1 VYLFRRKVLQAQR
14 AQHLGTIRL
23 GGPPSFSVVTGVA
36 LALALA
42 LVSFAMWGHIT
53 RKARL
58 PGMLVP
64 TLGSL
69 QLPAPQ
75 AGIVLETSVREGDLV
90 RAGHP
95 LVVLG
100 VDRTTAQGSTAALV
114 AGTLAQR
121 RSTLLAE
128 RALRELHSSQR
139 REALLERI
147 RHAES
152 EQRRARGEAELAH
165 RRVHLA
171 GKTLDRYRQLA
182 AEGFVADV
190 QAQQKQEE
198 LLDLQARAQTAER
211 SAAAAAAQLHALQA
225 EHAIHAT
232 QLRTELAQLDRTLAS
247 LEQEGAENESRRRVV
262 ITAPHDGMVTARTFS
277 VGQGVQAGHTLL
289 TLIPQT
295 LQDAANGQPAELRAQ
310 LYAPSRTAG
319 FIEPGQTVWLRY
331 AAYPYQKF
339 GMAPGEIEA
348 VSRTPINPQ
357 DLPAGQAQALL
368 AAAQVNEPLYR
379 IDVRIQ
385 HQHIVAYG
393 ERQWL
398 KPGMAL
404 EADVIQDRRAVWEW
418 VMEPVL
424 AVSAN
429 ARASHANG
437 ISPGIVR

>member
-1 VYLFRRKVLQAQR
+1 MSSTSHDAHHHGHGAGDHALATLTVPTGALACDVCVTRVED
-14 AQHLGTIRL
+14 RL
-23 GGPPSFSVVTGVA
+23 RENPHVTGVH
-36 LALALA
+36 
-42 LVSFAMWGHIT
+42 VD
-53 RKARL
+53 ARD
-58 PGMLVP
+58 
-64 TLGSL
+64 
-69 QLPAPQ
+69 
-75 AGIVLETSVREGDLV
+75 E
-90 RAGHP
+90 
-95 LVVLG
+95 
-100 VDRTTAQGSTAALV
+100 V
-114 AGTLAQR
+114 AHVT
-121 RSTLLAE
+121 
-128 RALRELHSSQR
+128 
-139 REALLERI
+139 
-147 RHAES
+147 
-152 EQRRARGEAELAH
+152 
-165 RRVHLA
+165 V
-171 GKTLDRYRQLA
+171 
-182 AEGFVADV
+182 
-190 QAQQKQEE
+190 
-198 LLDLQARAQTAER
+198 
-211 SAAAAAAQLHALQA
+211 
-225 EHAIHAT
+225 
-232 QLRTELAQLDRTLAS
+232 
-247 LEQEGAENESRRRVV
+247 
-262 ITAPHDGMVTARTFS
+262 HDGMVTARTFS

-331 AAYPYQKF
+331 AAYPYQTF

-429 ARASHANG
+429 ARASHASG